1 MRSKEEDKHEYAQG
15 FGYTENNI
23 YASNK
28 VWSFSEIENLNE
40 GEVDTLFAEIP
51 SDGESVDEFGE
62 SDDEKNAATNMEH
75 KKRS

>member
-1 MRSKEEDKHEYAQG
+1 MTLWTSRHCFRPLFICG
-15 FGYTENNI
+15 
-23 YASNK
+23 NK